1 MGCCELREGESLPSI
16 DTDDVENNDFS
27 TSLTGCVG
35 RIYNKLDKD
44 IDALDKFNEKD
55 NEKVTNRCT

>member
-1 MGCCELREGESLPSI
+1 MGCCEPREGESLPSI
-16 DTDDVENNDFS
+16 DIDDVENNDFP

-44 IDALDKFNEKD
+44 IDALDKFDEKD